1 MNTLLMPWTIKTKQ
15 MNKTIIVIDDD
26 KMLRDTLING
36 LRKNGFNVLSADS
49 AENATEILNRVS
61 VDAMILDRMMPGQD
75 GLSFLKQIRS
85 KGNKTPVIMLTA
97 LAGSDNAINGLSGG
111 ADDYLG
117 KPFQFQE
124 LILRLNNIMN
134 RSISGKPQNTLPT
147 GLLFVDDEF
156 FVDSAT
162 SKTKKL
168 LSLSNEE
175 KKLLQNLTSPVGNIV
190 SATPMVAKRLRNKIN
205 SVLSNIDI
213 ITVRGMGYKMI
224 TIKTVKK

>member
-1 MNTLLMPWTIKTKQ
+1 MHWMIKTKQ

-49 AENATEILNRVS
+49 AENATEILNRIS

-97 LAGSDNAINGLSGG
+97 LSGSDNAINGLSGG
-111 ADDYLG
+111 ADDYLA
-117 KPFQFQE
+117 KPFQLQE
-124 LILRLNNIMN
+124 LILRLNNIIN
-134 RSISGKPQNTLPT
+134 RNISGQYQNTLPT
-147 GLLFVDDEF
+147 GLVFVDDEF

-162 SKTKKL
+162 NKTKKL

-224 TIKTVKK
+224 TIKR